1 MDNIITEEFTLTL
14 QYAMKINTETGEILE
29 TKLIKRSVDKSNFE
43 VTTPKKKASKPKK
56 EEVSTPQ
63 LILEDNKYCLNAAA
77 VELMQ
82 VGPDSKLDIKYEK
95 RGNQMIPVIG
105 TDEAF
110 GTKGGN
116 KLTKS
121 NTVACRG
128 SKNEELSKYGT
139 EFTILAHDSKE
150 GLFILSSGEIPISQE
165 ELNGDENIALEED
178 EEPLPLDIDL
188 PELVDDK
195 DANVTEIDAN
205 FFKL

>member
-14 QYAMKINTETGEILE
+14 QYAMKINTDTGELLE

-43 VTTPKKKASKPKK
+43 VTTPKKRASKARK
-56 EEVSTPQ
+56 EESTAPQ

-77 VELMQ
+77 VELMG

-95 RGNQMIPVIG
+95 GVPVIG

-116 KLTKS
+116 KLTKN
-121 NTVACRG
+121 NTVAYRG
-128 SKNEELSKYGT
+128 AKNEELAKYGT
-139 EFTILAHDSKE
+139 EFTISAHSSKE
-150 GLFILSSGEIPISQE
+150 GLFVLSSENTPVQE
-165 ELNGDENIALEED
+165 ELNGDENVALEEGD
-178 EEPLPLDIDL
+178 EDPLPLDIDL
-188 PELVDDK
+188 AELVDDQ
-195 DANVTEIDAN
+195 DANVTEIDAS

>member
-14 QYAMKINTETGEILE
+14 QYAMKINTDTGELLE

-43 VTTPKKKASKPKK
+43 VTTPKKKASKAKK
-56 EEVSTPQ
+56 EESTTPQ

-77 VELMQ
+77 VELMG

-95 RGNQMIPVIG
+95 GVPIIG

-116 KLTKS
+116 KLTKN
-121 NTVACRG
+121 NTVAYRG
-128 SKNEELSKYGT
+128 AKNEELAKYGT
-139 EFTILAHDSKE
+139 EFTISAHSSKE
-150 GLFILSSGEIPISQE
+150 GLFVLSNENTPVQE
-165 ELNGDENIALEED
+165 ELNGDENVALEEGD
-178 EEPLPLDIDL
+178 EDPLPLDIDL
-188 PELVDDK
+188 AELVDEQ
-195 DANVTEIDAN
+195 DANVTEIDAS

>member
-14 QYAMKINTETGEILE
+14 QYAMKINTETGELLE

-43 VTTPKKKASKPKK
+43 VVDATPKKKASKTKR
-56 EEVSTPQ
+56 EESNIPQ

-77 VELMQ
+77 IELMQ
-82 VGPDSKLDIKYEK
+82 LSPDSKLDIKYEK
-95 RGNQMIPVIG
+95 GVPIIG

-121 NTVACRG
+121 NTVAYRG
-128 SKNEELSKYGT
+128 AKNEELSKYGT
-139 EFTILAHDSKE
+139 EFTISAHGSKE
-150 GLFILSSGEIPISQE
+150 GLFILSSRNTPVQE
-165 ELNGDENIALEED
+165 ELSGDENIALEEGD
-178 EEPLPLDIDL
+178 EDPLPLDIDL
-188 PELVDDK
+188 AELVDDQ